1 MNIAEE
7 TDLYSSQM
15 NPNEPRNCTVD
26 DIQKFT
32 GVFMISSLAPHSSVS
47 DSWSDVLGVNLMK
60 ETVSK
65 TF

>member
-1 MNIAEE
+1 
-7 TDLYSSQM
+7 
-15 NPNEPRNCTVD
+15 VD
-26 DIQKFT
+26 DIQSFIE
-32 GVFMISSLAPHSSVS
+32 VCMISSLAPHSNIS